1 VEFTGVAVIGGRA
14 QGPVAGVR
22 ATGRISQL
30 LRRIAGLST
39 DRQFFPMPY
48 PAGAPT
54 LFVERA
60 DFD

>member
-1 VEFTGVAVIGGRA
+1 
-14 QGPVAGVR
+14 
-22 ATGRISQL
+22 L

-54 LFVERA
+54 LLVERA